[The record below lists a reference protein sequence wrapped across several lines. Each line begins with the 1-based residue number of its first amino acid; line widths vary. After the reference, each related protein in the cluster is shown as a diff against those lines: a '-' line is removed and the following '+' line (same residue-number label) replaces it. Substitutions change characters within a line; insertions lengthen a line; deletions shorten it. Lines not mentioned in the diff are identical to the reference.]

1 VSPPII
7 GGFSLSNRILRSING
22 LCYTRQPSR
31 IIRAS
36 NTIMPNALIKPRE
49 GYFPITS
56 IHRMDLE
63 QVGFDAAQVDDQT
76 MMQIADKMA
85 QAYLNNGFWTD
96 LDIIAEG
103 LERPV
108 HIQ

>member
-1 VSPPII
+1 
-7 GGFSLSNRILRSING
+7 
-22 LCYTRQPSR
+22 
-31 IIRAS
+31 
-36 NTIMPNALIKPRE
+36 MPNAPIKLKE

-56 IHRMDLE
+56 IHRTDLE
-63 QVGFDAAQVDDQT
+63 QAGFDAAQVDDRT

-103 LERPV
+103 LEIPV
-108 HIQ
+108 RKQ

>member
-1 VSPPII
+1 
-7 GGFSLSNRILRSING
+7 
-22 LCYTRQPSR
+22 
-31 IIRAS
+31 
-36 NTIMPNALIKPRE
+36 MIKPKE

-63 QVGFDAAQVDDQT
+63 QAGFDAAEVDDRT

-85 QAYLNNGFWTD
+85 QAYVNNRFWTD

-103 LERPV
+103 LEIPV
-108 HIQ
+108 RKQ